1 MIQYEFAYDSLEN
14 LININNVNGLET
26 NRFVCLGCGNE
37 MIAILG
43 KKRVHHFR
51 HKRSFEINCSPET
64 YLHKLAKIKFYEVYQ
79 NCLENNKP
87 FKIKILM
94 NRVCNFY
101 QKDGHQVC
109 KLDPEKMEFDLTNF
123 FNKEPKQETR
133 ENSFIPDILLE
144 AQNGEKIFF
153 EVYVTHASGD
163 KKIDSKYRII
173 EFKIKYEHE
182 IKIIESCLLEESDK
196 INFFNFKKE
205 KIKDWCKGRCFY
217 SINNTTLD
225 KKINSKKE
233 AILDKKPDIYKS
245 YIYKIASTE
254 QTKCIEYIEKHIQSM
269 LNYFNLNLFQ
279 IEVDQQKLEIS
290 LKRYG
295 KIICLYKYQNTSLR
309 EIQLQQI
316 YEKAEKEN
324 VNFFI
329 FFDEEILDYPIKKW
343 FINKKIE
350 YRFLSYDQISN
361 QVKGLISSANNSVDF
376 SLENVIDESLIK
388 PAIIIN
394 NTHKYDSLP
403 NNFSLNF
410 LNEF

>member
-1 MIQYEFAYDSLEN
+1 MD
-14 LININNVNGLET
+14 
-26 NRFVCLGCGNE
+26 
-37 MIAILG
+37 
-43 KKRVHHFR
+43 
-51 HKRSFEINCSPET
+51 
-64 YLHKLAKIKFYEVYQ
+64 
-79 NCLENNKP
+79 
-87 FKIKILM
+87 
-94 NRVCNFY
+94 RVCNFHE
-101 QKDGHQVC
+101 KDGYQVC
-109 KLDPEKMEFDLTNF
+109 KLDPEKIEFDLTNF

-196 INFFNFKKE
+196 IKFFNFKRE
-205 KIKDWCKGRCFY
+205 KIEDWCKGRCFY

-233 AILDKKPDIYKS
+233 EILYKKPYVYKP
-245 YIYKIASTE
+245 YIYKVASTD
-254 QTKCIEYIEKHIQSM
+254 QTKCIEYIKKHIQSM
-269 LNYFNLNLFQ
+269 LNYRNLNLFG
-279 IEVDQQKLEIS
+279 IEVDQKKLEIS

-316 YEKAEKEN
+316 YEKAKKEN
-324 VNFFI
+324 VKFFI
-329 FFDEEILDYPIKKW
+329 FFDEEILDSPIKKW
-343 FINKKIE
+343 LINNKIE
-350 YRFLSYDQISN
+350 CRFLCYDEISN
-361 QVKGLISSANNSVDF
+361 QVKGLISYANSSVDF
-376 SLENVIDESLIK
+376 PLEDVLDESLIE
-388 PAIIIN
+388 PAMTIN
-394 NTHKYDSLP
+394 TTHKYDSLP
-403 NNFSLNF
+403 NRFSLDF